1 MNQIDF
7 DKGNG
12 LVPAIIQD
20 FNTLQ
25 VLMTGYMNEEAF
37 QKTINEGKVTFF
49 SRSRKR
55 LWTKGETSGN
65 YLIVKEITADC
76 DGDTLL
82 VKVEPAGPVCHTGA
96 FSCFGD
102 ESAKGF
108 VYKLEQI
115 VSQRIDEN
123 AENSY
128 TNKLYRKG
136 IHKIAQKV
144 GEEAVELVIEAM
156 NDNIELFRNEAADLL
171 YHLIILLKA
180 KNVKFSEIEEVLQ
193 LRHRK

>member
-7 DKGNG
+7 KKGDG

-20 FNTLQ
+20 FNTMQ
-25 VLMTGYMNEEAF
+25 VLMTGYMNEDAL

-65 YLIVKEITADC
+65 YLIVKEITKDC
-76 DGDTLL
+76 DGDALL

-96 FSCFGD
+96 HSCFGE
-102 ESAKGF
+102 ESVKGF

-136 IHKIAQKV
+136 INKMAQKV

-156 NDNIELFRNEAADLL
+156 NNNIELFKNEAADLL
-171 YHLIILLKA
+171 YHMLILLKA
-180 KNVKFSEIEEVLQ
+180 KNVKFSDIEEVLQ